1 MKNTYLWIAF
11 TLLLIFCIVLMLRL
25 SFVSKQIEVL
35 KADKVAQTTTPSTAH
50 QEEEI
55 ELAIAMNHIQRHANK
70 LYFAGQNGNWPL
82 AAFYI
87 HELEEAMEEV
97 ANGNIT
103 DEGINI
109 SKLMG
114 AMGLTPLEVLE
125 ESVEAKS
132 TEQFNSAYLNLVNN
146 CNACHQSTN
155 HPYLVIQ
162 NPKTPALDNQVY

>member
-1 MKNTYLWIAF
+1 MKAAYLWIAF
-11 TLLLIFCIVLMLRL
+11 TLLFVFCIVLMLRL

-35 KADKVAQTTTPSTAH
+35 HADKAARASTPAPMKG
-50 QEEEI
+50 EGEI
-55 ELAIAMNHIQRHANK
+55 ELAIVMNHIQRHANK

-82 AAFYI
+82 AGFYI

-97 ANGNIT
+97 AEGNIV

-114 AMGLTPLEVLE
+114 AMGLPPLEVLE
-125 ESVEAKS
+125 ESVKAQS